1 MLLLCYYYVIIMIL
15 LGYYYVIIM
24 LLLGYKATIS
34 ILPRS
39 HPFAGMAPSANV
51 LGTSHKQKQTEKS
64 VFF

>member
-1 MLLLCYYYVIIMIL
+1 MIL

-34 ILPRS
+34 LLPRS
-39 HPFAGMAPSANV
+39 HPFAGIPPPANV
-51 LGTSHKQKQTEKS
+51 LGTSHKQKETEKS